1 MKKQTKEKELNE
13 TGEKMINVVKEFVEA
28 TKKLEETKVYFDID
42 NSLDSAIE
50 YLRQSNEEL
59 ADKLEEIRLASQQ
72 DLSKIIIANTSAI
85 YQLLK

>member
-59 ADKLEEIRLASQQ
+59 ADKLEEIRLSSQQ
-72 DLSKIIIANTSAI
+72 DLGKIIIANTSAI